1 MPINYQRIQQRSDR
15 LLRQNGAEYPVTR
28 KGTVSVIGGVEHQ
41 SDDIRF
47 FAWGV
52 KTKYNPDEIDGT
64 VIERGDVKIVFTSE
78 KVIEVGDL
86 VNVDGKPHRVIK
98 PNPVKPASL
107 VICYK
112 AQLRA

>member
-1 MPINYQRIQQRSDR
+1 MPINYQRMQQRSDK
-15 LLRQNGAEYPVTR
+15 LLRQNGAEYQVIR
-28 KGTVSVIGGVEHQ
+28 KGSVNVIGGEEIHGVDNLF
-41 SDDIRF
+41 S
-47 FAWGV
+47 ACGV
-52 KTKYNPDEIDGT
+52 KTDYDPDEIDGNN
-64 VIERGDVKIVFTSE
+64 IQRGDVKIVFTSE

-86 VNVDGKPHRVIK
+86 VTVDGKQHRVIK

>member
-28 KGTVSVIGGVEHQ
+28 KGAVNVIGGEEIHAEDVLF
-41 SDDIRF
+41 S
-47 FAWGV
+47 AWGV
-52 KTKYNPDEIDGT
+52 KTEYDPDEIDGNN
-64 VIERGDVKIVFTSE
+64 IQRGDVKIVFTSE
-78 KVIEVGDL
+78 KVIAIGDL
-86 VNVDGKPHRVIK
+86 VTVDGKQHRVIK

>member
-1 MPINYQRIQQRSDR
+1 MSINYQRVQQRSDR
-15 LLRQNGAEYPVTR
+15 LLRQNGAEYQVTR
-28 KGTVSVIGGVEHQ
+28 KGSISVVGGVEYQ
-41 SDDIRF
+41 TDDMRF
-47 FAWGV
+47 SAWGV
-52 KTKYNPDEIDGT
+52 KIDYNPDEIDGT
-64 VIERGDVKIVFTSE
+64 VIQRGDVKIVFTSE

-86 VNVDGKPHRVIK
+86 VNVDGKQHRVIK

>member
-1 MPINYQRIQQRSDR
+1 MPINYQRMQQRSDR
-15 LLRQNGAEYPVTR
+15 LLRQNGAEYQVTR
-28 KGTVSVIGGVEHQ
+28 KGSISVVGGVEYQ
-41 SDDIRF
+41 TDDMRIS
-47 FAWGV
+47 AWGV
-52 KTKYNPDEIDGT
+52 KTEYNPDEIDGT
-64 VIERGDVKIVFTSE
+64 VIQRGDVKIVFTSE

-86 VNVDGKPHRVIK
+86 VNVDGKQHRVIK